1 MVEQRNDSDE
11 PLIGMEQRSSYDP
24 TSPFTVLSS
33 LITQNIK
40 QMAIPGQIIRLRNT
54 GMIVTTIAL
63 LVSFYEMLRYT
74 MEFGP
79 LPAGDKWV
87 CMWMITCLVAS
98 VVGVYGTFSLK

>member
-1 MVEQRNDSDE
+1 
-11 PLIGMEQRSSYDP
+11 
-24 TSPFTVLSS
+24 
-33 LITQNIK
+33 
-40 QMAIPGQIIRLRNT
+40 
-54 GMIVTTIAL
+54 MIVTTIAL